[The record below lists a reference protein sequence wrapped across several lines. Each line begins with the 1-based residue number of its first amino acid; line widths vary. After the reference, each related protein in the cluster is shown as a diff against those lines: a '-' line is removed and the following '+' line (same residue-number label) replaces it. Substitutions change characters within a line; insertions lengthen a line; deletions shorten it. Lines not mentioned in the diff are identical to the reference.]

1 MDRKTAVFISMGFE
15 IIGIVIVAI
24 YVGGWLDKTYE
35 LGGLG
40 TAGAIMIGFIG
51 WLCHLYVAAR
61 AVDKEE
67 NSGDTKPR

>member
-40 TAGAIMIGFIG
+40 TAGTIMVGFIG
-51 WLCHLYVAAR
+51 WLCHLYVAAK
-61 AVDKEE
+61 AVAKEE
-67 NSGDTKPR
+67 NSSDTQRR